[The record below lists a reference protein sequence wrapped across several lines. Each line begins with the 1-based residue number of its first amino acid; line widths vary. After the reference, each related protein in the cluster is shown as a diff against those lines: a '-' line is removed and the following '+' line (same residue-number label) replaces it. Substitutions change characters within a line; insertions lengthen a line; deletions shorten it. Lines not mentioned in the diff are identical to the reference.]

1 MDAKPIS
8 RIKRLDAALE
18 RPITW
23 LFLIGAVAWGLGST
37 VTRLIQLISN
47 LISDRIPLSLFA
59 EAPLPVPSDASGGT
73 AQLVHGS
80 FESAFVTVS
89 DLSPMAVFLIALGS
103 ATGILT
109 NLIVSMAVAHLCWKL
124 LRRRPFDRSVS
135 WMVMAVGTILML
147 GTVIGGGLGGLGHM
161 MAAVELNSDIQSGF
175 WALGFSLDITPL
187 VVGLVLFLVT
197 MAFEAGTRM
206 QRDTEGLV

>member
-1 MDAKPIS
+1 MDAKPLS

-23 LFLIGAVAWGLGST
+23 LFLIGALAWGLFTAIFG
-37 VTRLIQLISN
+37 LIQLISS
-47 LISDRIPLSLFA
+47 LITDRIPLNLIADS
-59 EAPLPVPSDASGGT
+59 PIPVPSDASGGT

-80 FESAFVTVS
+80 FDTAVVTVS
-89 DLSPMAVFLIALGS
+89 DLSPLPVSLIALES
-103 ATGILT
+103 ATAILT
-109 NLIVSMAVAHLCWKL
+109 TLIVSAAVAHLCWKL

-135 WMVMAVGTILML
+135 WMIMAIGAILMF
-147 GTVIGGGLGGLGHM
+147 GTVIGGGFGGLGHM
-161 MAAVELNSDIQSGF
+161 MAALELNSDVQSGF

-187 VVGLVLFLVT
+187 VVGLVLFLVS